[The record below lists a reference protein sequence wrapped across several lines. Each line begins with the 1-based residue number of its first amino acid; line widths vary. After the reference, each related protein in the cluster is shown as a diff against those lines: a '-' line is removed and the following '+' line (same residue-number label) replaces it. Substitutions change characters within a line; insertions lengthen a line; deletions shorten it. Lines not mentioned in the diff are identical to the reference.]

1 MRVGESS
8 DPQLSF
14 LPINAAVMSTTI
26 FGSFAIFLTF
36 TLQTALASSAFFDKL
51 LFTPS
56 YLGDAGDADREP
68 ALRCTVTAEPE
79 VEVAGWA
86 GWAPAGVAAF
96 PEEVFDIGV
105 LAFIVPVKSI
115 GRCDSDL
122 TSRRSAAVMNIYG
135 GGRCVTITCF
145 ECASGASGNGGGGG
159 VVGVGGG
166 GVERGGSGR
175 G

>member
-8 DPQLSF
+8 DPQFSF

-79 VEVAGWA
+79 VEVAGGA

-96 PEEVFDIGV
+96 PEEVIGIGV

-115 GRCDSDL
+115 GRCVSDL

>member
-8 DPQLSF
+8 DPQFSF
-14 LPINAAVMSTTI
+14 LPINAAVISTTI

-36 TLQTALASSAFFDKL
+36 TLQTALASSAFLDKL

-79 VEVAGWA
+79 VEVAGRA

-105 LAFIVPVKSI
+105 LAFTVPVKSI

-122 TSRRSAAVMNIYG
+122 TSRRSAVVMNIYG

-145 ECASGASGNGGGGG
+145 ECASGASGKGGGGG

>member
-14 LPINAAVMSTTI
+14 LPINAAVISTTI

-36 TLQTALASSAFFDKL
+36 TLQTALASSAFLDKL

-56 YLGDAGDADREP
+56 YPGDAGDADREP

-79 VEVAGWA
+79 VEVAGRA

-96 PEEVFDIGV
+96 PEEVFGIGV

-122 TSRRSAAVMNIYG
+122 TRRSAVVMNIYG

-166 GVERGGSGR
+166 GVERRGSGR

>member
-8 DPQLSF
+8 DPQFSF
-14 LPINAAVMSTTI
+14 LPINAAVISTTI
-26 FGSFAIFLTF
+26 FGSLAIFLTF
-36 TLQTALASSAFFDKL
+36 TLQTALASSAFLDKL

-86 GWAPAGVAAF
+86 PAGIVAL

-105 LAFIVPVKSI
+105 LAFTVPVKSM

-122 TSRRSAAVMNIYG
+122 TSRRSAVVTNIYG
-135 GGRCVTITCF
+135 GGRCVTTTCF
-145 ECASGASGNGGGGG
+145 ECASGASGNEGGGG
-159 VVGVGGG
+159 VLGVGGG
-166 GVERGGSGR
+166 GVERGGPGR
-175 G
+175 ERG

>member
-8 DPQLSF
+8 DPQFSF
-14 LPINAAVMSTTI
+14 LPINAAVISTTI

-36 TLQTALASSAFFDKL
+36 TLQTALASSAFLDKL

-56 YLGDAGDADREP
+56 YPGDAGDADREP

-86 GWAPAGVAAF
+86 PAGVAAF

-105 LAFIVPVKSI
+105 LAFTVPVKSI

-122 TSRRSAAVMNIYG
+122 TSRRSAVVMNIYG

>member
-8 DPQLSF
+8 DPQFSF
-14 LPINAAVMSTTI
+14 LPINAAVISTTI

-51 LFTPS
+51 LFIPS

-79 VEVAGWA
+79 VEVA